1 MADEKIPT
9 EDTTGVVTSVSE
21 KKADKKSVKKS
32 DAQGNKFSA
41 FWKKLG
47 KRISGF
53 FRDYKSEM
61 KKVVWYPKKDV
72 IKSTGVVLVAIV
84 GVGLVVGLLDL
95 GLTELILLLG
105 KIS

>member
-1 MADEKIPT
+1 
-9 EDTTGVVTSVSE
+9 
-21 KKADKKSVKKS
+21 
-32 DAQGNKFSA
+32 
-41 FWKKLG
+41 
-47 KRISGF
+47 
-53 FRDYKSEM
+53 M